1 MGVAVNAHPRPYRR
15 PRPSQSFRACHPA
28 GVGCANFR
36 FGRWG
41 GMSLRAPSLGVQC
54 SSCWGRRSIDPSHT
68 HHCAGCGCHGHGVFD
83 VAVRMKQRRG
93 LLTEPSP
100 QQSRSSLRQCD
111 PGLRHSLTEEHG
123 PVKDSLTVAPRSSL
137 HESAG
142 FWSLVAERPPKV
154 AVGFHPRSAI
164 TPNDLVAERRWNH
177 RHTISRQREV
187 SRHVAS
193 AACRIA

>member
-1 MGVAVNAHPRPYRR
+1 MAHLNFNGGPDAGGVAGVESSSP
-15 PRPSQSFRACHPA
+15 QSWSSMFI
-28 GVGCANFR
+28 V
-36 FGRWG
+36 
-41 GMSLRAPSLGVQC
+41 LG
-54 SSCWGRRSIDPSHT
+54 GRRSIAPNHT

-100 QQSRSSLRQCD
+100 PQARPSRRRCD

-123 PVKDSLTVAPRSSL
+123 PVEDFMTVAPRSSL

-142 FWSLVAERPPKV
+142 FMALIAERPPKV

-164 TPNDLVAERRWNH
+164 TPNHLVAERRLNPLRAIGNPFH
-177 RHTISRQREV
+177 SRRCPPPSIVAPRRIMPV
-187 SRHVAS
+187 SS
-193 AACRIA
+193 PSEG